1 MSLSK
6 EEWEEISQDIP
17 STSDPFLQ
25 QYLSGRT
32 NLITQ
37 EQSSRSD
44 ASFRASLSPIARR
57 ASTIVD
63 RIRTLEAETI
73 WTPKLEE
80 TLAKQ
85 SDHTLFPGMMFMR
98 AKDRIEGNTKLWNIV
113 RRMPKGAL
121 LHAHLDALVDFDHLL
136 DELLK
141 LPGMHM
147 SSDRSLS
154 SPDAR
159 NDADIVFR
167 FRANDVTDGDIWKDG
182 YEPGK
187 FILLTKVADEFPEG
201 GRSGFLAWLKSRCTL
216 SMNDCHDHHHGIDA
230 IWRKFVKCFVVVAS
244 IIHYEPMWR
253 IFLRRLMR
261 LLKADGVSWA
271 ELR

>member
-1 MSLSK
+1 MSLSN
-6 EEWEEISQDIP
+6 EEWAEIAQDIP

-32 NLITQ
+32 NLIAQ
-37 EQSSRSD
+37 EKTSRSD
-44 ASFRASLSPIARR
+44 ASFRASLSPIASR
-57 ASTIVD
+57 ASAIVD
-63 RIRTLEAETI
+63 RIRAHEAETI

-80 TLAKQ
+80 ALAQQ

-98 AKDRIEGNTKLWNIV
+98 AKDRLEGTRLWHIV

-136 DELLK
+136 DELLG

-147 SSDRSLS
+147 SSDRALTG
-154 SPDAR
+154 PQAR
-159 NDADIVFR
+159 EDADIAFR
-167 FRANDVTDGDIWKDG
+167 FRAADVADGDVWGDA
-182 YEPGK
+182 YEPGR
-187 FILLTKVADEFPEG
+187 FLLLTKVADGFPEG
-201 GRSGFLAWLKSRCTL
+201 GRPGFVAWLKSRCTL
-216 SMNDCHDHHHGIDA
+216 SLNDCHEHHHGIDA
-230 IWRKFVKCFVVVAS
+230 IWRKFARCFVVTS
-244 IIHYEPMWR
+244 TIIHYEPMWR
-253 IFLRRLMR
+253 SYLRRLMR

>member
-57 ASTIVD
+57 ACTIVD
-63 RIRTLEAETI
+63 RIRAHETDTL
-73 WTPKLEE
+73 WNPKFEE
-80 TLAKQ
+80 ELAQK
-85 SDHTLFPGMMFMR
+85 SDHTLFPGMMFMQ
-98 AKDRIEGNTKLWNIV
+98 AKDRMEGTKLWNIV

-121 LHAHLDALVDFDHLL
+121 LHAHLDALVDFDYLL
-136 DELLK
+136 PELLK
-141 LPGMHM
+141 LPGIHM
-147 SSDRSLS
+147 SSDQSLTS
-154 SPDAR
+154 KEAR
-159 NDADIVFR
+159 ENAGLAFR
-167 FRANDVTDGDIWKDG
+167 YRAKEVTDGNVWKDD

-187 FILLTKVADEFPEG
+187 FLLLTKVADEFPEG
-201 GRSGFLAWLKSRCTL
+201 GRNGFVAWLKSRCTL
-216 SMNDCHDHHHGIDA
+216 SLTDCHEHHHGIDA
-230 IWRKFVKCFVVVAS
+230 IWRKFGKCFAVVDT

-253 IFLRRLMR
+253 IFLRRLMK
-261 LLKADGVSWA
+261 LFKADGVSWA